1 MWDRTQVAGHGAVVL
16 NWKGRF
22 RKEGDIRT
30 NLFIVR
36 VMTPQRSCP
45 ERLCMPIQFLS
56 SGCTGLQAEDVSACG
71 RGIVIR

>member
-45 ERLCMPIQFLS
+45 ERLCMPIPSNF
-56 SGCTGLQAEDVSACG
+56 
-71 RGIVIR
+71 